1 MEKGYSKKV
10 DSLFR
15 FLDNEEID
23 NIKEYIASDD
33 REYLEYKN
41 VDAIDFFNEDY
52 SGDDISIFRSYS
64 GYIYQYVNNAING
77 SWDYSYDGD
86 EKFKNRC
93 LEIGRELNE
102 ILLNSKNLSSNNFK
116 VFRGVPISFF
126 KEYGIEII
134 SELINLNNKYL
145 FDYGFTSTSF
155 LRDTSY
161 FKKEIPDGVYR
172 NVLIEYDVPR
182 DFNEGV
188 YLKNNDLSYSVSQNE
203 FLINSESL
211 GYVYDVLLN
220 EDSAILKVKLI
231 PKRVYRK
238 DYRNLIENSTIRKK
252 LYTSF

>member
-15 FLDNEEID
+15 FLDNEEIN
-23 NIKEYIASDD
+23 NIREYIISDD
-33 REYLEYKN
+33 GEYLEYKN
-41 VDAIDFFNEDY
+41 VDDIDFLNEDY
-52 SGDDISIFRSYS
+52 SEDCLSTFRSYS

-77 SWDYSYDGD
+77 NWDYSYDGD

-93 LEIGRELNE
+93 LEIGRELND
-102 ILLNSKNLSSNNFK
+102 ILLNSKNSSSNNFK

-126 KEYGIEII
+126 KEYGIENI
-134 SELINLNNKYL
+134 SELISLNNKYL

-155 LRDTSY
+155 FRDTSY
-161 FKKEIPDGVYR
+161 FKREIPDGVHR

-211 GYVYDVLLN
+211 GYVYDISLN
-220 EDSAILKVKLI
+220 GDTAILKVKLI

-238 DYRNLIENSTIRKK
+238 DYRNLIENSTIRK
-252 LYTSF
+252 

>member
-1 MEKGYSKKV
+1 MKKGYSKKV

-23 NIKEYIASDD
+23 NIKEYIASDA

-102 ILLNSKNLSSNNFK
+102 ILLNLS
-116 VFRGVPISFF
+116 
-126 KEYGIEII
+126 
-134 SELINLNNKYL
+134 LIH
-145 FDYGFTSTSF
+145 
-155 LRDTSY
+155 
-161 FKKEIPDGVYR
+161 I
-172 NVLIEYDVPR
+172 
-182 DFNEGV
+182 
-188 YLKNNDLSYSVSQNE
+188 
-203 FLINSESL
+203 
-211 GYVYDVLLN
+211 
-220 EDSAILKVKLI
+220 
-231 PKRVYRK
+231 
-238 DYRNLIENSTIRKK
+238 
-252 LYTSF
+252 

>member
-23 NIKEYIASDD
+23 NIKEYIVSDA

-52 SGDDISIFRSYS
+52 SEDDISIFRSYS

-116 VFRGVPISFF
+116 VFRGVPIFFF
-126 KEYGIEII
+126 KEYGIESI
-134 SELINLNNKYL
+134 SELISLNNKYL

-155 LRDTSY
+155 FRDTSY

-220 EDSAILKVKLI
+220 GDSAILKVKLI

-238 DYRNLIENSTIRKK
+238 DYRNLIENSIIKK
-252 LYTSF
+252 

>member
-15 FLDNEEID
+15 FLDNEEIN
-23 NIKEYIASDD
+23 NIREYIISDD
-33 REYLEYKN
+33 RKYLEYKN
-41 VDAIDFFNEDY
+41 VDDIDFLNEDY
-52 SGDDISIFRSYS
+52 SEDCLCTFRSYS

-93 LEIGRELNE
+93 LEIARELNE

-126 KEYGIEII
+126 KEYGIENI
-134 SELINLNNKYL
+134 SELTNLNNKYL

-161 FKKEIPDGVYR
+161 FKREIPDGVYR

-182 DFNEGV
+182 DFNEGI

-211 GYVYDVLLN
+211 GYVYDVSLN
-220 EDSAILKVKLI
+220 GDTAILKVRLI

-238 DYRNLIENSTIRKK
+238 DYRNLIENSTIRK
-252 LYTSF
+252 

>member
-1 MEKGYSKKV
+1 MKKGYSKKV
-10 DSLFR
+10 DSLFK

-126 KEYGIEII
+126 KEYAIESI

-145 FDYGFTSTSF
+145 FDYGFTSNSF
-155 LRDTSY
+155 LRD
-161 FKKEIPDGVYR
+161 K
-172 NVLIEYDVPR
+172 
-182 DFNEGV
+182 
-188 YLKNNDLSYSVSQNE
+188 
-203 FLINSESL
+203 
-211 GYVYDVLLN
+211 
-220 EDSAILKVKLI
+220 
-231 PKRVYRK
+231 
-238 DYRNLIENSTIRKK
+238 
-252 LYTSF
+252 